1 MQRMMLARARLIGVA
16 LVAAVAVMAIGC
28 APDRPKTQTLHVF
41 SWSDYFTPAIIKRFE
56 EESGAKVILDTYGS
70 NEDLVTKLQTGA
82 TGYDVVLPSDYAVQ
96 KLAALG
102 LLETIN
108 RSNVPNFANL
118 DPQFLGKYFDPDNAY
133 SVPYVWGT
141 AGIGYDSTKVDPPP
155 TSWAILWDA
164 KYSGEI
170 NMLDDMRESMGAA
183 FKRLGY
189 SINTTDPAKIAEAR
203 GLLIE
208 QKPLIASYRTETDD
222 LMQAKQ
228 VVLTHAWSGD
238 VLRVAEDSPEWKYVV
253 PEEGSTFF
261 IDNLAIPKGAPHK
274 ALAES
279 FLNFMLQP
287 DVIAQITAF
296 TRYGNCVTASREH
309 LPESLRNN
317 PAVFPPPETLA
328 RLETIQDLGDAEVLF
343 GEAWTAVKAAQ

>member
-1 MQRMMLARARLIGVA
+1 MRTRMRACVGTI
-16 LVAAVAVMAIGC
+16 AVAFAVLAVGC
-28 APDRPKTQTLHVF
+28 APGDAKPKTLHVF
-41 SWSDYFTPAIIKRFE
+41 SWSDYFTPDIIARFE
-56 EESGAKVILDTYGS
+56 AESGAKVVLDTYES
-70 NEDLVTKLQTGA
+70 NEDLVAKLQTGA
-82 TGYDVVLPSDYAVQ
+82 TGYDVILPSDYAVQ

-102 LLETIN
+102 LLETLD
-108 RSNVPNFANL
+108 RSNVPNFGDL

-133 SVPYVWGT
+133 SLPYVWGT
-141 AGIGYDSTKVDPPP
+141 AGIGYDSTKVDGAP
-155 TSWAILWDA
+155 TSWAVLWDA
-164 KYSGEI
+164 KYAGEI

-203 GLLIE
+203 SLLIE

-238 VLRVAEDSPEWKYVV
+238 VLRVAEDSPEWRYVV

-261 IDNLAIPKGAPHK
+261 IDNLAIPKGAPNK

-287 DVIAQITAF
+287 DVIAQVTAF
-296 TRYGNCVTASREH
+296 TRYGNCVVGSREH
-309 LPESLRNN
+309 LPDSLRNN
-317 PAVFPPPETLA
+317 PAVFPPPEVLA
-328 RLETIQDLGDAEVLF
+328 RLETIQGLGDAEVLF